1 MINFILNDSA
11 EGGKFEARYGEFYEG
26 DGQQTTIS
34 GNVGMPFPFTGSG
47 FTNLSFEYGNTDPTD
62 RSIQRSDAQALIDG
76 GDTFVKNP
84 AQVWG
89 QPETKDDLKLIVY
102 LGVDINDRMNF
113 YGFGNYQSKEVEGGF
128 FYRNPD
134 TRSGVFAN
142 GDQRLVGDLDTTN
155 NLDCPNVAV
164 GDAAGLALVMDN
176 STAIGAECFVFNEMF
191 PGGFSPRFGGELTD
205 YSAVAGLRGE
215 FASGLV
221 WDVSTSIGYND
232 VDFFIRNTVNASL
245 GPDTPT
251 EFDPGAYTQRE
262 QNFNIDLAYPVGISW
277 MSSDLSIAGGFE
289 YREEEFEIT
298 RGDLVSY
305 EIGSPA
311 RRDAALSVGPEVL
324 PGLQSLARSTGE
336 KPASLHST
344 RIRRFPPKLPNFV

>member
-1 MINFILNDSA
+1 VLYTS
-11 EGGKFEARYGEFYEG
+11 Y
-26 DGQQTTIS
+26 TH
-34 GNVGMPFPFTGSG
+34 
-47 FTNLSFEYGNTDPTD
+47 
-62 RSIQRSDAQALIDG
+62 
-76 GDTFVKNP
+76 
-84 AQVWG
+84 
-89 QPETKDDLKLIVY
+89 
-102 LGVDINDRMNF
+102 
-113 YGFGNYQSKEVEGGF
+113 
-128 FYRNPD
+128 
-134 TRSGVFAN
+134 
-142 GDQRLVGDLDTTN
+142 TTN

-205 YSAVAGLRGE
+205 YSAVAGLCGE

-298 RGDLVSY
+298 RGDLASY

-311 RRDAALSVGPEVL
+311 RRDAAL
-324 PGLQSLARSTGE
+324 
-336 KPASLHST
+336 
-344 RIRRFPPKLPNFV
+344 